1 MDINGMMVHYR
12 DEGEGPVLFLIH
24 GTFSSLHTFNSWTR
38 ILKTQYRI
46 VRLDLPG
53 FALTGPMTDGKYD
66 IEVYLSF
73 LNKFL
78 NNLNIKKCHIAGSS
92 LGGWLAWEYCV
103 ANPKMVDKLILI
115 GAAGLFV
122 DQRLPLPFIMAKAPL
137 IKKFVKH
144 VLPKGLVEKFL
155 KEVYGDT
162 HKVTGELVERYYDL
176 VMKPGNREA
185 FIDLVNTKY
194 EFHGDLVSQIES
206 PTMIMWG
213 KEDNW
218 VTLKNAYAF
227 HERIK
232 DSIMVL
238 YDGVGHV
245 PMEESPMETASD
257 LISFLENVN

>member
-1 MDINGMMVHYR
+1 
-12 DEGEGPVLFLIH
+12 
-24 GTFSSLHTFNSWTR
+24 
-38 ILKTQYRI
+38 
-46 VRLDLPG
+46 
-53 FALTGPMTDGKYD
+53 
-66 IEVYLSF
+66 
-73 LNKFL
+73 
-78 NNLNIKKCHIAGSS
+78 
-92 LGGWLAWEYCV
+92 
-103 ANPKMVDKLILI
+103 
-115 GAAGLFV
+115 
-122 DQRLPLPFIMAKAPL
+122 
-137 IKKFVKH
+137 
-144 VLPKGLVEKFL
+144 
-155 KEVYGDT
+155 
-162 HKVTGELVERYYDL
+162 VERYYDL